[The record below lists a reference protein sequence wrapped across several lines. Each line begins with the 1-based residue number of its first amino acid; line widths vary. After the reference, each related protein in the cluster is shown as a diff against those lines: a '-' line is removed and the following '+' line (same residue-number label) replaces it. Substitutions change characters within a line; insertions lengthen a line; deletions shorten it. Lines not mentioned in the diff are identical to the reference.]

1 MLRPPRRT
9 AMPHDSNYDYRLAPL
24 HRLRDATADLL
35 DRAEAAL
42 SRRDGSQTPESVAA
56 IRRQLESFD
65 QRLQSSRR
73 TLLRSSHR

>member
-1 MLRPPRRT
+1 
-9 AMPHDSNYDYRLAPL
+9 MPHDFDHRLAPL

-35 DRAEAAL
+35 DRAEQAL
-42 SRRDGSQTPESVAA
+42 SKRDGSQTPESVAA

-73 TLLRSSHR
+73 TLLRSQNR